1 MKGHDSPRFSMTHH
15 RGMRRSSVNL
25 ESKLDSAQRR
35 PLGDED
41 RDGKDGFE
49 MGGVLFD
56 DAPAGYYEEEEE
68 WVDPK
73 DEDKDLQEVEDLLE
87 TYFTHIDGTFAEL
100 QALDEYID
108 DTEDFVNIELDSQRN
123 QLIKLELVLTTATL
137 FMTMYGVVASV
148 FGMNVRNG
156 AEDSKGTFV
165 VINVVC
171 SVCTVLAFVLAVTYI
186 RYKRI
191 M

>member
-1 MKGHDSPRFSMTHH
+1 M
-15 RGMRRSSVNL
+15 
-25 ESKLDSAQRR
+25 
-35 PLGDED
+35 
-41 RDGKDGFE
+41 
-49 MGGVLFD
+49 
-56 DAPAGYYEEEEE
+56 
-68 WVDPK
+68 
-73 DEDKDLQEVEDLLE
+73 
-87 TYFTHIDGTFAEL
+87 

-156 AEDSKGTFV
+156 AEDSKASFV